1 MSTKI
6 HACTDALGNGVCL
19 RATGDQASNCP
30 HLPALLEGLAP
41 GQGIADTSYDSDK
54 NRAYCAENNIDV
66 VIPNRSNRTAPAP
79 FDEEQYEDRNKIERF
94 FNRIKRHRR
103 LATRYE
109 KTVVSFL
116 AFWHV
121 AAALDW
127 LR

>member
-1 MSTKI
+1 M
-6 HACTDALGNGVCL
+6 DALGNGVRL
-19 RATGDQASNCP
+19 LATEGQANDCP
-30 HLPALLEGLAP
+30 YAVALLEGLPAK
-41 GQGIADTSYDSDK
+41 QVIADTSYDSDK
-54 NRAYCAENNIDV
+54 NRAYCAEKGIEV
-66 VIPNRSNRTAPAP
+66 VIPNRPNRTDPAP

-94 FNRIKRHRR
+94 FNRMKRYRR

-116 AFWHV
+116 AFWHI